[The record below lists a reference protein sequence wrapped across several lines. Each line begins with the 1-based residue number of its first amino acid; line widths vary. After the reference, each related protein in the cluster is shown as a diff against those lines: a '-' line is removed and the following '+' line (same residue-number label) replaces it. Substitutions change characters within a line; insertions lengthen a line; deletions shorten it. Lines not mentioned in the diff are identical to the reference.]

1 MKKKCFSCISFILFA
16 VFMTNETFG
25 AVKEKNVKTEREAE
39 IDNQK
44 DNDSAVKAQK
54 TEILLNSNKSAI
66 KEIEVNSVNFI
77 KLKSKANEIF
87 IPDPS
92 ILDVQLLSDNSLYL
106 MGLAPGVTSLVIND
120 KDGNVMIDCRIRVT
134 YPLNTI
140 KEAILEMRPDA
151 DVELVS
157 LDKTVVLRGRVP
169 SPEIAGDIQ
178 DIVGRFVSSDKVVNK
193 LAIETSTQVMLKVK
207 IAEVSRALT
216 KNLGINWRAISAA
229 NGASGPSYG
238 FAAGTTA
245 GSFLP
250 IMDDGKAL
258 KTALMQNENNI
269 LGVTGGSRWTIQSG
283 SKSGLSGLIDAL
295 AKESFASILAEP
307 TIIALSGKKAVFKSG
322 GEKGYTVSQ
331 PGGTSTNTTEFKEWG
346 TSVEFT
352 PIVLSEDR
360 INITV
365 TPKVSTL
372 EDSGSDKPPSLTSKE
387 ATTTVELGSG
397 QSLAIAGLLQRENNT
412 GASEVPGL
420 ASLPLIGGLFRS
432 SNISTSERELVIIVT
447 PYIVKPSS
455 KQLKTPI
462 EMVPRMYS
470 PLESMLTRK
479 FHKNSKRNVGRP
491 ISAGFS
497 IK

>member
-1 MKKKCFSCISFILFA
+1 MKKKCLSCIGFILFA
-16 VFMTNETFG
+16 VFMANEAFG
-25 AVKEKNVKTEREAE
+25 AAKQKIVKSEREAE
-39 IDNQK
+39 INNQQDN
-44 DNDSAVKAQK
+44 NSAKKPQK
-54 TEILLNSNKSAI
+54 TELLLNSNKGAI

-92 ILDVQLLSDNSLYL
+92 IVDVQLLSDNSLYL

-169 SPEIAGDIQ
+169 SPEIASDIQ
-178 DIVGRFVSSDKVVNK
+178 DIVGRFVNSDKVVNK

-207 IAEVSRALT
+207 IAEVSRELT
-216 KNLGINWRAISAA
+216 KNLGISWRAISTGSA
-229 NGASGPSYG
+229 NGPSYG
-238 FAAGTTA
+238 FAGGIT
-245 GSFLP
+245 SNFLG
-250 IMDDGKAL
+250 MQEDADAL
-258 KTALMQNENNI
+258 KTAIMDPTKAP
-269 LGVTGGSRWTIQSG
+269 LGMSEFGTRWLVHSG
-283 SKSGLSGLIDAL
+283 SKRGLSGLIDAL
-295 AKESFASILAEP
+295 ANESFASILAEP

-322 GEKGYTVSQ
+322 GEQGYTVSQ
-331 PGGTSTNTTEFKEWG
+331 PGGTSTNTVEFKEWG
-346 TSVEFT
+346 TSIEFT

-372 EDSGSDKPPSLTSKE
+372 ETVSKDQPPALTSKE

-397 QSLAIAGLLQRENNT
+397 QSLAIAGLLQKTNNT
-412 GASEVPGL
+412 GSSEVPGL
-420 ASLPLIGGLFRS
+420 ASIPLIGSLFRS
-432 SNISTSERELVIIVT
+432 SNIKTSERELVIIVT
-447 PYIVKPSS
+447 PSS

-462 EMVPRMYS
+462 EMIPKMYS
-470 PLESMLTRK
+470 PLESNLLRK
-479 FHKNSKRNVGRP
+479 FHKSGKRKAEKP

>member
-54 TEILLNSNKSAI
+54 TELLLNSNKSAI

-169 SPEIAGDIQ
+169 SPEIAGDI
-178 DIVGRFVSSDKVVNK
+178 
-193 LAIETSTQVMLKVK
+193 
-207 IAEVSRALT
+207 
-216 KNLGINWRAISAA
+216 
-229 NGASGPSYG
+229 
-238 FAAGTTA
+238 
-245 GSFLP
+245 
-250 IMDDGKAL
+250 
-258 KTALMQNENNI
+258 
-269 LGVTGGSRWTIQSG
+269 
-283 SKSGLSGLIDAL
+283 
-295 AKESFASILAEP
+295 
-307 TIIALSGKKAVFKSG
+307 
-322 GEKGYTVSQ
+322 
-331 PGGTSTNTTEFKEWG
+331 
-346 TSVEFT
+346 
-352 PIVLSEDR
+352 
-360 INITV
+360 
-365 TPKVSTL
+365 
-372 EDSGSDKPPSLTSKE
+372 
-387 ATTTVELGSG
+387 
-397 QSLAIAGLLQRENNT
+397 
-412 GASEVPGL
+412 
-420 ASLPLIGGLFRS
+420 
-432 SNISTSERELVIIVT
+432 
-447 PYIVKPSS
+447 
-455 KQLKTPI
+455 
-462 EMVPRMYS
+462 
-470 PLESMLTRK
+470 
-479 FHKNSKRNVGRP
+479 
-491 ISAGFS
+491 
-497 IK
+497 